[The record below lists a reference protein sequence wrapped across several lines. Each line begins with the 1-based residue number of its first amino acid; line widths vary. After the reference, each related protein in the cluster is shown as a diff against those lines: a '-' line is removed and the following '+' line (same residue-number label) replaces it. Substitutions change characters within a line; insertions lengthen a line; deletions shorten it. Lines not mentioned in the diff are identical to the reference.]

1 MPATG
6 PPTGAP
12 PSRLLASSVRHVSSR
27 SLPAPQR
34 ITSATSG
41 RPTRPSLSPS
51 SGPTLP
57 PTGRRA
63 RCALSPW
70 SVGPSVRTVPCASCT
85 YRARRFVDF
94 LSLYLSLSRMLCF
107 LRHSSCLQWRH
118 RLYVPLGHLVAPTP
132 STLFTL
138 QNPRGVG
145 GVR

>member
-94 LSLYLSLSRMLCF
+94 LSLYLSLVCCAFSDTLAACSGVIGCMCHSDTWLPPPRRLC
-107 LRHSSCLQWRH
+107 SS
-118 RLYVPLGHLVAPTP
+118 
-132 STLFTL
+132 L